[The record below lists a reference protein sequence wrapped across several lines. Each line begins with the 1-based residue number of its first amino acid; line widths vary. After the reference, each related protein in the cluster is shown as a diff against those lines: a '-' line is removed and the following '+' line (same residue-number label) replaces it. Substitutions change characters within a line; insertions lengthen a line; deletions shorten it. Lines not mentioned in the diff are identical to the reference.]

1 MEAFTFG
8 SFFFYLNNEYFTT
21 DYRAPQREGLQE
33 RNMPPPGNLL
43 LQKKGTTAEQHPV
56 QFILKVHTVIMRR

>member
-1 MEAFTFG
+1 MNTI
-8 SFFFYLNNEYFTT
+8 T